1 MRLRRILR
9 STVPQALIGVAV
21 GILFRT
27 SLDPQTPR
35 DAAYY
40 LQCAVHGGIIGGGIG
55 LTNLA
60 FQAYAMPRLKRA
72 PLLAEILLWSLAILI
87 GIGVLF
93 YAATYLVYG
102 AGPARGLL
110 PILPIV
116 LVISFAVALLA
127 AFFSRISR
135 LLGTRVLLD
144 LLTGSYYRP
153 RIERRIVMFLDLAGS
168 TGMGERFGEAGIQR
182 LIARFFADIDDA
194 FADAGAEVL
203 NYAGDS
209 VIFVWRETGDRV
221 RNARALRGLLAADAV
236 IGRLSQSYVREFG
249 MVPGFRAG
257 LHLGDVSVGEI
268 GGRRRQI
275 SLFGDTMN
283 VAARLQEAAKSVP
296 GGWIASAAYL
306 AIAQLPAGMSARDLG
321 PLTLRGRQETVPAYA
336 LERA

>member
-1 MRLRRILR
+1 MRLRKILR

-110 PILPIV
+110 PILPWETSLSTTV
-116 LVISFAVALLA
+116 LAEMTTSPTPATATINPS
-127 AFFSRISR
+127 AFRTSIAWSLHSNKLPLRYSK
-135 LLGTRVLLD
+135 
-144 LLTGSYYRP
+144 
-153 RIERRIVMFLDLAGS
+153 RRA
-168 TGMGERFGEAGIQR
+168 
-182 LIARFFADIDDA
+182 
-194 FADAGAEVL
+194 
-203 NYAGDS
+203 
-209 VIFVWRETGDRV
+209 
-221 RNARALRGLLAADAV
+221 
-236 IGRLSQSYVREFG
+236 
-249 MVPGFRAG
+249 
-257 LHLGDVSVGEI
+257 
-268 GGRRRQI
+268 
-275 SLFGDTMN
+275 
-283 VAARLQEAAKSVP
+283 
-296 GGWIASAAYL
+296 
-306 AIAQLPAGMSARDLG
+306 
-321 PLTLRGRQETVPAYA
+321 
-336 LERA
+336 